1 MQAVLSKSDVVGSV
15 SGFASAFQDSFFC
28 LVDTRINRIL
38 EDKRQKSR
46 EARLNRVNDD
56 DDVINDDDDV
66 IMNALMGGP
75 SDGSALDRAFRRH
88 DD

>member
-1 MQAVLSKSDVVGSV
+1 MQVVLSKSDVVGSV
-15 SGFASAFQDSFFC
+15 SGFTSAFQDSFFR
-28 LVDTRINRIL
+28 LVDTRINRVS

-46 EARLNRVNDD
+46 EARLNRAND
-56 DDVINDDDDV
+56 DDDDV

-88 DD
+88 D

>member
-1 MQAVLSKSDVVGSV
+1 MQVVLSKSDVVGSV
-15 SGFASAFQDSFFC
+15 SGFTSAFQDSFFR

-38 EDKRQKSR
+38 EDKRQKNR
-46 EARLNRVNDD
+46 EARLNRA
-56 DDVINDDDDV
+56 NDDDDV

-88 DD
+88 D